1 VVNARQFWNPG
12 DSDPAP
18 TEITNSELDT
28 PQSAHISFDF
38 PVGGQGWWDFEP
50 DTVLLRD
57 NSPTNNEGFGVFEI
71 TAAFE
76 VHFVPTCPGDVT
88 GDGRVRQRDLR
99 LVLRNRGLLEHAV
112 FRDGDADGDGNV
124 DSSDLVIVLENLGQ
138 HCE

>member
-1 VVNARQFWNPG
+1 
-12 DSDPAP
+12 
-18 TEITNSELDT
+18 
-28 PQSAHISFDF
+28 
-38 PVGGQGWWDFEP
+38 
-50 DTVLLRD
+50 
-57 NSPTNNEGFGVFEI
+57 VFEI